1 MVLDGTRW
9 HSIETWFSSCFPEM
23 LEIIQILLIFLTLC
37 GVGVVL
43 LARAS
48 LAQLGGLGT
57 IALEGC
63 ASLNGSWHDAA
74 PCACSL
80 LSWNSA
86 HRPPPCDDRWS
97 RSVVTRADGPALD
110 ASGCG
115 PLGFAGALAR
125 FRRL

>member
-1 MVLDGTRW
+1 VVFQL
-9 HSIETWFSSCFPEM
+9 FPDM
-23 LEIIQILLIFLTLC
+23 LEICQILLIFLTLC

-63 ASLNGSWHDAA
+63 VRMNGSWHDAA
-74 PCACSL
+74 TCEWPL

-97 RSVVTRADGPALD
+97 RSVVSRADGPTFD
-110 ASGCG
+110 A
-115 PLGFAGALAR
+115 LGFAPKGFASALAR

>member
-1 MVLDGTRW
+1 MVFQL
-9 HSIETWFSSCFPEM
+9 FPDM
-23 LEIIQILLIFLTLC
+23 LEIFQILLIFLTLC

-43 LARAS
+43 LARA
-48 LAQLGGLGT
+48 LVAQLGGLGT

-63 ASLNGSWHDAA
+63 ASLNGSWQDAA
-74 PCACSL
+74 PCVCSL

-97 RSVVTRADGPALD
+97 RSVVSRADGPTFD
-110 ASGCG
+110 A
-115 PLGFAGALAR
+115 LGFAPKGYASALAR